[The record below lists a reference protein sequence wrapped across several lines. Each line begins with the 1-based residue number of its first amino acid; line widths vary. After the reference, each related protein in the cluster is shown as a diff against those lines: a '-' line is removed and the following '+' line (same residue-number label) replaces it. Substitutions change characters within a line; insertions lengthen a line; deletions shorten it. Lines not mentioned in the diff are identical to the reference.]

1 MMGSDVS
8 QVGFSDALMQSVS
21 EQRHVLSAMITP
33 AAPERWALRTCERK
47 HRIDRNKEKNQ
58 KDQRHF
64 NDFRYNGHRNHLLNR
79 I

>member
-1 MMGSDVS
+1 MGSDVS
-8 QVGFSDALMQSVS
+8 HVGFSDALMQSVS

-33 AAPERWALRTCERK
+33 AAPERWALRTYERE
-47 HRIDRNKEKNQ
+47 HRIDKKKENQ

-64 NDFRYNGHRNHLLNR
+64 NHFRYNGHRNSLLNR